1 VAQDPGKTEKATPK
15 RRQKAREEGS
25 VPRSADFDGAI
36 LLWGNFFLFLGL
48 GGATLALLTKQ
59 VAYFLQMARPGA
71 LADAGRV
78 TLLGDVIMILGRLL
92 LPFLG
97 LNLLLALA
105 TGFAQRGFSF
115 SAKPLQPK
123 FERLNPAQGFKRLFA
138 TKALVDLVKSLAK
151 FALLAW
157 VAYAVLEP
165 RIPILLSTLKL
176 PLGQSM
182 DLFQAAVFALYRNV
196 MLAMLV
202 LALTDFA
209 WQRTSWER
217 SIRITKQE
225 VKDEV
230 KDADGSTEIKQ
241 RQKGIML
248 AAARR
253 RMLAEVPKATV
264 VVTNPTHVAVALRYD
279 EKSAA
284 PICVAKGL
292 DHLAL
297 KIRERARE
305 SGIPTLERPELARAL
320 YRSVEVNQPIPRDLY
335 QAVAQVLAFVYRL
348 RGAA

>member
-1 VAQDPGKTEKATPK
+1 MAQDPGRTEKATPR

-25 VPRSADFDGAI
+25 VPRSADFDSAI

-48 GGATLALLTKQ
+48 GGATLALMVQQ
-59 VAYFLQMARPGA
+59 VAHFLQLARPGA
-71 LADAGRV
+71 LAEAGLV
-78 TLLGDVIMILGRLL
+78 SLLGDVLQIVGRLL

-97 LNLLLALA
+97 LNLLLALGA
-105 TGFAQRGFSF
+105 GFAQRGFTF

-123 FERLNPAQGFKRLFA
+123 FDRLNPAQGFKRLFS

-165 RIPILLSTLKL
+165 RIPALMATLKL

-182 DLFQAAVFALYRNV
+182 NLFQAAVFALYRNV

-202 LALTDFA
+202 LALADFA
-209 WQRTSWER
+209 WQRSSFEK
-217 SIRITKQE
+217 SIRMTKQE
-225 VKDEV
+225 VKDEG
-230 KDADGSTEIKQ
+230 KDAEGNPEVKQ
-241 RQKGIML
+241 RQRSIMM

-279 EKSAA
+279 ERSTA

-297 KIRERARE
+297 KIREKARE
-305 SGIPTLERPELARAL
+305 AGVPILERPDLARAL
-320 YRSVEVNQPIPRDLY
+320 YRTVALEKAIPQDLY

>member
-1 VAQDPGKTEKATPK
+1 MAQDPGRTEKATPR

-25 VPRSADFDGAI
+25 VPRSADFDSAV

-48 GGATLALLTKQ
+48 GGATLALMLQQ
-59 VAYFLQMARPGA
+59 VAHFLQMAKPGA
-71 LADAGRV
+71 LAEAGLV
-78 TLLGDVIMILGRLL
+78 TLLGDVLQIVGRLL

-97 LNLLLALA
+97 LNLLLALGV
-105 TGFAQRGFSF
+105 GFAQRGFTF

-123 FERLNPAQGFKRLFA
+123 FDRLNPAQGFKRLFS

-151 FALLAW
+151 FAILAW
-157 VAYAVLEP
+157 VAFAVLEP
-165 RIPILLSTLKL
+165 RIPALMATLKL
-176 PLGQSM
+176 PLAQSM
-182 DLFQAAVFALYRNV
+182 DLFQTAVFALYRNV

-202 LALTDFA
+202 LALADFA
-209 WQRTSWER
+209 WQRSSFEK
-217 SIRITKQE
+217 SIRMTKQE
-225 VKDEV
+225 VKDEG
-230 KDADGSTEIKQ
+230 KDAEGNPEVKQ
-241 RQKGIML
+241 RQRSIMM

-279 EKSAA
+279 ERSSA

-297 KIRERARE
+297 KIREKARE
-305 SGIPTLERPELARAL
+305 SGVPILERPDLARAL
-320 YRSVEVNQPIPRDLY
+320 YRTVDVQKPIPQDLY

>member
-1 VAQDPGKTEKATPK
+1 
-15 RRQKAREEGS
+15 
-25 VPRSADFDGAI
+25 
-36 LLWGNFFLFLGL
+36 
-48 GGATLALLTKQ
+48 
-59 VAYFLQMARPGA
+59 
-71 LADAGRV
+71 
-78 TLLGDVIMILGRLL
+78 MIFGRLL

-97 LNLLLALA
+97 LNLVLALA
-105 TGFAQRGFSF
+105 TGFAQRGFTF

-123 FERLNPAQGFKRLFA
+123 FERLNPAQGFKRLFS

-151 FALLAW
+151 FGLLAW
-157 VAYAVLEP
+157 VAFSVLEP
-165 RIPILLSTLKL
+165 RIPTLLATLKL
-176 PLGQSM
+176 PLAQSM
-182 DLFQAAVFALYRNV
+182 NLFQSAMFALYRNL

-202 LALTDFA
+202 LALADFA
-209 WQRTSWER
+209 WQRSSWEK
-217 SIRITKQE
+217 SIRMTKQE
-225 VKDEV
+225 VKDEG
-230 KDADGSTEIKQ
+230 KDSEGNPEIKQ
-241 RQKGIML
+241 RQKSIML

-297 KIRERARE
+297 KIREKARE
-305 SGIPTLERPELARAL
+305 SGVPILERPDLARAL
-320 YRSVEVNQPIPRDLY
+320 YRTVAVEKAIPQDLY

>member
-1 VAQDPGKTEKATPK
+1 MPQDPGKTERATPR

-36 LLWGNFFLFLGL
+36 LLWGNFFLFVGL
-48 GGATLALLTKQ
+48 GGATVALMAQQ
-59 VAYFLQMARPGA
+59 VAHFLQLARPGA
-71 LADAGRV
+71 LAEAGRV
-78 TLLGDVIMILGRLL
+78 TLLADVLMILGRLL
-92 LPFLG
+92 VPFLA
-97 LNLLLALA
+97 LNLLLAMA
-105 TGFAQRGFSF
+105 AGFAQRGFSF

-123 FERLNPAQGFKRLFA
+123 FDRLNPVQGFQRLFSTRA
-138 TKALVDLVKSLAK
+138 IVDLFKSLAK

-165 RIPILLSTLKL
+165 RIPMLLATLKL
-176 PLGQSM
+176 PLGQSL
-182 DLFQAAVFALYRNV
+182 DLFQSAVFALYRNV
-196 MLAMLV
+196 MLAMLM

-209 WQRTSWER
+209 WQRMSWEKT
-217 SIRITKQE
+217 IRMTKQE
-225 VKDEV
+225 VKDEA
-230 KDADGSTEIKQ
+230 KDSDGSPEIKQ
-241 RQKGIML
+241 KQKSIML

-253 RMLAEVPKATV
+253 HMLAAVPKATV

-279 EKSAA
+279 EKTSA

-297 KIRERARE
+297 KIRERALE
-305 SGIPTLERPELARAL
+305 SGVPILERPELARAL
-320 YRSVEVNQPIPRDLY
+320 YRAVKVEEPIPNELY

>member
-1 VAQDPGKTEKATPK
+1 MGQDPGRTERATPR
-15 RRQKAREEGS
+15 RRQKARDEGS
-25 VPRSADFDGAI
+25 VPRSPDFDGAI

-48 GGATLALLTKQ
+48 GGATLALMTKQ
-59 VAYFLQMARPGA
+59 VAHFLQMARPGA
-71 LADAGRV
+71 LAEAGRV
-78 TLLGDVIMILGRLL
+78 TLLGDVLMILGRLL
-92 LPFLG
+92 LPFL
-97 LNLLLALA
+97 LVNLLVAVA
-105 TGFAQRGFSF
+105 TGFAQRGFTV

-123 FERLNPAQGFKRLFA
+123 FNRLNPAQGFQRLFSTRA
-138 TKALVDLVKSLAK
+138 VVDLFKSLAK

-165 RIPILLSTLKL
+165 RIPTLLATLKL
-176 PLGQSM
+176 PLGQSL
-182 DLFQAAVFALYRNV
+182 DLFQSAVFALYRNV

-202 LALTDFA
+202 LAGTDFA
-209 WQRTSWER
+209 WQRSAWEK
-217 SIRITKQE
+217 SIRMTKQE
-225 VKDEV
+225 VKDEA
-230 KDADGSTEIKQ
+230 KDADGSPEIKQ
-241 RQKGIML
+241 KQKSIMQ

-297 KIRERARE
+297 KIRERARDT
-305 SGIPTLERPELARAL
+305 GVPILERPEVARAL
-320 YRSVEVNQPIPRDLY
+320 YRSVEVDKPIPRDLY

>member
-1 VAQDPGKTEKATPK
+1 VANDPDRTEKATPK
-15 RRQKAREEGS
+15 RRNKAREEGS
-25 VPRSADFDGAI
+25 VPRSTDFDGAM

-48 GGATLALLTKQ
+48 GGATLALMTQ
-59 VAYFLQMARPGA
+59 QAAHFLQMARPGA
-71 LADAGRV
+71 LSDAGRV
-78 TLLGDVIMILGRLL
+78 TLLADVLSILARLL

-97 LNLLLALA
+97 LNLLVAMI

-123 FERLNPAQGFKRLFA
+123 FERLNPAQGFKRIIS
-138 TKALVDLVKSLAK
+138 TKAAVDLIKSLAK
-151 FALLAW
+151 FAILAW

-165 RIPILLSTLKL
+165 RIPALLTTLKL

-182 DLFQAAVFALYRNV
+182 HLFQSAVFALYRNV
-196 MLAMLV
+196 MLAMLL
-202 LALTDFA
+202 LALSDFA
-209 WQRTSWER
+209 WQRFSWEK
-217 SIRITKQE
+217 SIRMTKQE
-225 VKDEV
+225 VRDEV
-230 KDADGSTEIKQ
+230 KDADGSPEVKQ
-241 RQKGIML
+241 KQKAIMQ

-297 KIRERARE
+297 KIREKARE
-305 SGIPTLERPELARAL
+305 SGVPILERPELARAL
-320 YRSVEVNQPIPRDLY
+320 YRTVEVDKPIPRDLY

>member
-1 VAQDPGKTEKATPK
+1 MANDPGRTESATPR

-48 GGATLALLTKQ
+48 GGATLALLTRE
-59 VAYFLQMARPGA
+59 VAYFLQKAQPGA
-71 LADAGRV
+71 LSEAGRM

-97 LNLLLALA
+97 LNLLVALA

-123 FERLNPAQGFKRLFA
+123 FDKLNPAQGFKRIFA
-138 TKALVDLVKSLAK
+138 IRSVVELAKSLAK

-157 VAYAVLEP
+157 VAWAVLETKVP
-165 RIPILLSTLKL
+165 LLMATLKL
-176 PLGQSM
+176 PLGQSI
-182 DLFQAAVFALYRNV
+182 DLFQSVVFTLYRNV
-196 MLAMLV
+196 MLAMLL

-209 WQRTSWER
+209 WQRHAFEK
-217 SIRITKQE
+217 SIRMTKQE
-225 VKDEV
+225 VKDEM
-230 KDADGSTEIKQ
+230 KDADGNPEIKYK
-241 RQKGIML
+241 QKAIMQ

-253 RMLAEVPKATV
+253 RMLAEVAKATV

-297 KIRERARE
+297 KIRERAKE
-305 SGIPTLERPELARAL
+305 AGVPTLERPEVARAL
-320 YRSVEVNQPIPRDLY
+320 YRSVEVEQPIPSELY

>member
-1 VAQDPGKTEKATPK
+1 MAQDPSRTEKATPK

-25 VPRSADFDGAI
+25 APRSSDFDGAI
-36 LLWGNFFLFLGL
+36 LLWGNFFLFMGL
-48 GGATLALLTKQ
+48 GGATLALMTKQ
-59 VAYFLQMARPGA
+59 VAHFLQMARPGA
-71 LADAGRV
+71 LAEASRV
-78 TLLGDVIMILGRLL
+78 TLVADVLMILGRLL

-97 LNLLLALA
+97 LNFLVALA

-115 SAKPLQPK
+115 NAKPLLPK
-123 FERLNPAQGFKRLFA
+123 FEKLNPAKGFQRIFSTRA
-138 TKALVDLVKSLAK
+138 VVDLFKSLAK

-157 VAYAVLEP
+157 VAYSVLEP
-165 RIPILLSTLKL
+165 RIPMLLATLKL
-176 PLGQSM
+176 PMGQSL
-182 DLFQAAVFALYRNV
+182 DIFQGAVFALYRNV

-209 WQRTSWER
+209 WQRMSWEK
-217 SIRITKQE
+217 SIRMTKQE

-230 KDADGSTEIKQ
+230 KDADGSPEIKQ
-241 RQKGIML
+241 KQKAIMQ
-248 AAARR
+248 ASARR

-264 VVTNPTHVAVALRYD
+264 VVTNPTHVAVALMYD

-305 SGIPTLERPELARAL
+305 SGVPTLERPELARAL
-320 YRSVEVNQPIPRDLY
+320 YRSVEMGKPIPHDLY

>member
-1 VAQDPGKTEKATPK
+1 VAQDPSRTEKATPK

-25 VPRSADFDGAI
+25 VPRSPDFDGAI

-48 GGATLALLTKQ
+48 GGATVALLANQ
-59 VAYFLQMARPGA
+59 VAHFLRMAQPGV
-71 LADAGRV
+71 LAEASRV
-78 TLLGDVIMILGRLL
+78 TLLGDVLMILGRLL

-105 TGFAQRGFSF
+105 AGFAQRGFAF
-115 SAKPLQPK
+115 NTKPLQPK
-123 FERLNPAQGFKRLFA
+123 FDRLNPAQGFKRIFSSRA
-138 TKALVDLVKSLAK
+138 VVDLFKSLAK

-165 RIPILLSTLKL
+165 RIPMLLATLKL
-176 PLGQSM
+176 PLGQS
-182 DLFQAAVFALYRNV
+182 LEIFQSAVFALYRNV

-202 LALTDFA
+202 LAATDFA
-209 WQRTSWER
+209 WQRMAFEK
-217 SIRITKQE
+217 SIRMTKQE
-225 VKDEV
+225 VKDEA
-230 KDADGSTEIKQ
+230 KDSEGNPEIKQ
-241 RQKGIML
+241 KQKAIMQ

-253 RMLAEVPKATV
+253 RMLAEIPKATV

-284 PICVAKGL
+284 PVCVAKGL

-297 KIRERARE
+297 KIREKARE
-305 SGIPTLERPELARAL
+305 AGVPILERPELARAL
-320 YRSVEVNQPIPRDLY
+320 YRSVQLEAAIPQDLY

>member
-1 VAQDPGKTEKATPK
+1 MAQDPGRTEKATPR
-15 RRQKAREEGS
+15 RRQKAREDGS
-25 VPRSADFDGAI
+25 VPRSADFDGAV
-36 LLWGNFFLFLGL
+36 LLWGNFFMFMGL
-48 GGATLALLTKQ
+48 GGATVALMLKQ
-59 VAYFLQMARPGA
+59 VAHFLQMARPGA
-71 LADAGRV
+71 LAEAGMM
-78 TLLGDVIMILGRLL
+78 TLLSEVIMIFGRLL

-97 LNLLLALA
+97 LNLVLALA
-105 TGFAQRGFSF
+105 TGFAQRGFTF

-123 FERLNPAQGFKRLFA
+123 FERLNPAQGFKRLFS

-151 FALLAW
+151 FGLLAW
-157 VAYAVLEP
+157 VAFSVLEP
-165 RIPILLSTLKL
+165 RIPTLLATLKL
-176 PLGQSM
+176 PLAQSM
-182 DLFQAAVFALYRNV
+182 NLFQSAMFALYRNL

-202 LALTDFA
+202 LALADFA
-209 WQRTSWER
+209 WQRSSWEK
-217 SIRITKQE
+217 SIRMTKQE
-225 VKDEV
+225 VKDEG
-230 KDADGSTEIKQ
+230 KDSEGNPEIKQ
-241 RQKGIML
+241 RQKSIML

-297 KIRERARE
+297 KIREKARE
-305 SGIPTLERPELARAL
+305 SGVPILERPDLARAL
-320 YRSVEVNQPIPRDLY
+320 YRTVAVEKAIPQDLY

>member
-1 VAQDPGKTEKATPK
+1 MAQDPARTEKATPR

-25 VPRSADFDGAI
+25 VPRSADFNSVI

-48 GGATLALLTKQ
+48 GGATLALLVNQ
-59 VAYFLQMARPGA
+59 VAHFFQVARPGA
-71 LADAGRV
+71 LADAARA
-78 TLLGDVIMILGRLL
+78 TLLADVFMIAGRLL

-97 LNLLLALA
+97 LNLLVALA

-123 FERLNPAQGFKRLFA
+123 FERLNPAQGFKRLFSA
-138 TKALVDLVKSLAK
+138 RSIVELIKSLAK

-157 VAYAVLEP
+157 IAYVVLEP
-165 RIPILLSTLKL
+165 RIPLLLDTLKL
-176 PLGQSM
+176 PLGQSL
-182 DLFQAAVFALYRNV
+182 DIFQSAVFALYRNV

-202 LALTDFA
+202 LGVADFA
-209 WQRTSWER
+209 WQRSSWEK
-217 SIRITKQE
+217 SIRMTKQE
-225 VKDEV
+225 VKDEM
-230 KDADGSTEIKQ
+230 KDTEGTPEIKQ
-241 RQKGIML
+241 RQRAIMM
-248 AAARR
+248 AVARR

-279 EKSAA
+279 EKTSA
-284 PICVAKGL
+284 PVCVAKGL

-297 KIRERARE
+297 KIREKARAT
-305 SGIPTLERPELARAL
+305 GVPILERPDLARAL
-320 YRSVEVNQPIPRDLY
+320 YKTVKLEQPIPRDLY